1 MTDRRA
7 ETKAK
12 LLATL
17 QTVSPPLEKLMAER
31 LALRTAMQSAQSA
44 LGDAEK
50 QIDALRQV
58 RDVRIPRYIATAKF
72 VALTTTAAG
81 LSALTLSLFFS
92 DLLAITITA
101 PLFVS
106 LLIPLW
112 IVDRAER
119 HFGRWHLHLNGA
131 RTFIRNDG

>member
-7 ETKAK
+7 ETKAN

-17 QTVSPPLEKLMAER
+17 QTLSPPLEKLMAER
-31 LALRTAMQSAQSA
+31 LALRRAMQSAQSA
-44 LGDAEK
+44 LSDAEK
-50 QIDALRQV
+50 QIDVLRQV
-58 RDVRIPRYIATAKF
+58 RDVRIPRYIATAKS

-81 LSALTLSLFFS
+81 LSALTLSLFS
-92 DLLAITITA
+92 DLFAITITA

-112 IVDRAER
+112 LVDRAER

>member
-7 ETKAK
+7 ETKAN

-17 QTVSPPLEKLMAER
+17 QTLSPPLEKLMAER
-31 LALRTAMQSAQSA
+31 LALRRAMQSAQSA
-44 LGDAEK
+44 LSDAEK
-50 QIDALRQV
+50 QIDVLRQV
-58 RDVRIPRYIATAKF
+58 RDVRIPRYIATAKS
-72 VALTTTAAG
+72 VALATTAAS
-81 LSALTLSLFFS
+81 LSALTLSLFS
-92 DLLAITITA
+92 DLFAITITA
-101 PLFVS
+101 PLFAS

-112 IVDRAER
+112 LVDRAER

>member
-7 ETKAK
+7 ETKAN

-31 LALRTAMQSAQSA
+31 LALRRAMQSAQSA
-44 LGDAEK
+44 LSDAEK
-50 QIDALRQV
+50 QIDVLRQV
-58 RDVRIPRYIATAKF
+58 RDVRIPRYIATAKS
-72 VALTTTAAG
+72 VALATTAAS
-81 LSALTLSLFFS
+81 LSALTLSLFS
-92 DLLAITITA
+92 DLFAITITA

-112 IVDRAER
+112 LVDRAER

>member
-7 ETKAK
+7 ETKAN

-17 QTVSPPLEKLMAER
+17 QTLSPPLEKLMAER
-31 LALRTAMQSAQSA
+31 LALRRAMQSAQSA
-44 LGDAEK
+44 LSDAEK
-50 QIDALRQV
+50 QIDVLRQV
-58 RDVRIPRYIATAKF
+58 RDVRIPRYIATAKS
-72 VALTTTAAG
+72 VALATTAAS
-81 LSALTLSLFFS
+81 LSALTLSLFS
-92 DLLAITITA
+92 DLFAITITA

-112 IVDRAER
+112 LVDRAER